1 MFANPRGYHFPSGT
15 TEVLEA
21 KKIPL
26 VVEEG
31 DVPMELA

>member
-1 MFANPRGYHFPSGT
+1 MFSNQRGYHFPSRT

-21 KKIPL
+21 KRIPL

-31 DVPMELA
+31 DVPMDLA